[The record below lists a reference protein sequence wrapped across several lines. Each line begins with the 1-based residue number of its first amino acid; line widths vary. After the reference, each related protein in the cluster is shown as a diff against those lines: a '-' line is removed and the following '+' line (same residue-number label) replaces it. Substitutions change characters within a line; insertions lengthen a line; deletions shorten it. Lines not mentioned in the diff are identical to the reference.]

1 MLTSPSGNAATHPL
15 GADLRQAVGPDN
27 PVTSTSSVT
36 PHRRHPRH
44 MDRRGTV
51 VDPAGYLA
59 PMRLAND
66 NGSTAGVYPV
76 GPITIT

>member
-1 MLTSPSGNAATHPL
+1 MKRGVTLTG
-15 GADLRQAVGPDN
+15 
-27 PVTSTSSVT
+27 VT
-36 PHRRHPRH
+36 P
-44 MDRRGTV
+44 GTWTGGVTV

-76 GPITIT
+76 GSITIT

>member
-1 MLTSPSGNAATHPL
+1 MKLCSRRPP
-15 GADLRQAVGPDN
+15 DEYWDWVPVG
-27 PVTSTSSVT
+27 VA
-36 PHRRHPRH
+36 
-44 MDRRGTV
+44 V

-76 GPITIT
+76 GSITIT